1 MKLWPKFWVRMKRN
15 MLTKTDAENE
25 IYLRV
30 GSDIRKLKEI
40 GHEITVEIINL
51 RINAAIKD
59 LSDLYG
65 DSWPEDINEG
75 KVLREITYQ
84 HPVQPFTSLSKDR
97 ENKRWIKHKKSE
109 SDDSDW
115 VFWNAYKEILE
126 SKRDSDQIKETE
138 DVIDEILDLSGDPSL
153 SGPWLRRGLVMGN
166 VQSGKTENY
175 LGLINKAADV
185 GYKVV
190 ILLGGHINE
199 LRNQTQF
206 RVDEGVIGKTL
217 NPVTGL
223 PFPTGV
229 SGTRKGD
236 VKVKDFTTVRTKEN
250 ASSGGG
256 DFSSN
261 FRKARVTEVLDEDT
275 LSIFVI
281 KKHKSTF
288 EAIINFLEGREKLDG
303 GKSLSLPLL
312 LIDDEADWGS
322 INSKEK
328 QNEITAYNR
337 FTREILSLFD
347 KATYVGYTATPFANI
362 FINPDSHNGDVGQ
375 DLFPEDFLV
384 RMPTPRGYSGQQHYF
399 GNVSE
404 VGPSEENFSLVII
417 DDNEELLPLSHKSD
431 TPVGELPES
440 LKEAIRVFLIVTAI
454 RLQKEG
460 TTEVHNSMLVNV
472 SHITSH
478 QNTIYRKID
487 EYLESLKVEIAMFGL
502 LPLEKAIK
510 SEAILSMEIS
520 YLNNY
525 PQAPYTFEK
534 LLTSLV
540 KTVQKVDILRVNKD
554 GGLDYSE
561 YPKGLSVIAIG
572 GHKLSRGFTLE
583 GLSVSYYA
591 RNSKGYDTLMQM
603 CRWFGYRPNYL
614 EYCRVFIPEESAEW
628 YNFITRALLELDLE
642 LEHMKQAGA
651 RPEDFGLRIRS
662 HPGAM
667 LVTAR
672 NKLGTAQEELIKMD
686 LWGATYRGFRFSKD
700 KEKNESNLSLFES
713 YLAKL
718 RNSNEVEIEP
728 RADTDPWI
736 FSGGGIG
743 YDELIE
749 LIESLTVLEDKNIPK
764 PILIKHLKL
773 MRDQQMRP
781 PKIGLYNHGGSGVW
795 WTKNLKTQELIDF
808 TESRYPLLDHDVQ
821 LTLRAMKEDGG
832 TVYQPSSE
840 LRGKIDEKY
849 FLQEDEREKIET
861 SSRPDKNESYLYS
874 DSRNFPS
881 VMFYLFALGE
891 GAARVAVKNRDDA
904 VVNLTHGLTPTL
916 GYSITIPLLSE
927 YMQETVKDVNK
938 IREESMH
945 TYLTNKTRRQV
956 EDAEKYDYNE
966 D

>member
-1 MKLWPKFWVRMKRN
+1 
-15 MLTKTDAENE
+15 MLAKTDAENE

-30 GSDIRKLKEI
+30 GSDIRKLKGI
-40 GHEITVEIINL
+40 GKEITVEIIKF
-51 RINAAIKD
+51 RISAAKKYF
-59 LSDLYG
+59 SDLYG
-65 DSWPEDINEG
+65 ETWPEDISDG
-75 KVLREITYQ
+75 KILRDITFQ

-109 SDDSDW
+109 SNDSDW
-115 VFWNAYKEILE
+115 AYWNAYKEILE
-126 SKRDSDQIKETE
+126 GKRALEQIEETE
-138 DVIDEILDLSGDPSL
+138 EVIDEILDLSGDPTL

-206 RVDEGVIGKTL
+206 RVDEGVIGNTL
-217 NPVTGL
+217 DPITGV
-223 PFPTGV
+223 PFLTGV
-229 SGTRKGD
+229 SGSRKID
-236 VKVKDFTTVRTKEN
+236 VKIRSFTTVKTKDN
-250 ASSGGG
+250 AGSGGG

-261 FRKARVTEVLDEDT
+261 FRKANAAEVLDKDT
-275 LSIFVI
+275 LNIFVI

-288 EAIINFLEGREKLDG
+288 EAVTKFLEDTEKLDG
-303 GKSLSLPLL
+303 GKSLNLPLL

-322 INSKEK
+322 INGKEK

-337 FTREILSLFD
+337 LTRGILSLFD

-362 FINPDSHNGDVGQ
+362 FINPDSQNDDVGQ

-404 VGPSEENFSLVII
+404 VGPREENSSLVII
-417 DDNEELLPLSHKSD
+417 DDNEELLPLSHKSE

-454 RLQKEG
+454 RYQKEG
-460 TTEVHNSMLVNV
+460 TTEVHNSMLINV
-472 SHITSH
+472 SHITNH
-478 QNTIYRKID
+478 QNTIYGKID
-487 EYLESLKVEIAMFGL
+487 DYLKGLKAEILSFGSLPI
-502 LPLEKAIK
+502 EKAIN
-510 SEAILSMEIS
+510 SESIASIEIS

-525 PQAPYTFEK
+525 PQNPYAFEK
-534 LLTSLV
+534 LLKGLI
-540 KTVQKVDILRVNKD
+540 KTVQKIDILRVNKD

-628 YNFITRALLELDLE
+628 YNFITGALLELDIE

-651 RPEDFGLRIRS
+651 RPEDFGLRIKS

-686 LWGATYRGFRFSKD
+686 LWGATYRGFRFSKN
-700 KEKNESNLSLFES
+700 KEKNERNLSLFEVFMT
-713 YLAKL
+713 KL
-718 RNSNEVEIEP
+718 KNSDEVEVEN
-728 RADTDPWI
+728 DGDQKPWI
-736 FSGGGIG
+736 FSGSS

-749 LIESLTVLEDKNIPK
+749 LIENLTVLEDKNIPK

-773 MRDQQMRP
+773 MRDQGMKP
-781 PKIGLYNHGGSGVW
+781 PKIGLYNHEGSNVW
-795 WTKNLKTQELIDF
+795 WSKKLKTQELINF
-808 TESRYPLLDHDVQ
+808 TKTRYPFLDYDVQ
-821 LTLRAMKEDGG
+821 LALRAMKEDGE

-840 LRGKIDEKY
+840 LRGKVDEKY
-849 FLQEDEREKIET
+849 FLRQPERSKIEMG
-861 SSRPDKNESYLYS
+861 SRPDKNESYLYS
-874 DSRNFPS
+874 DTRDFPS
-881 VMFYLFALGE
+881 VMFYLFTLGE
-891 GAARVAVKNRDDA
+891 GAARVGVKNRDDA
-904 VVNLTHGLTPTL
+904 IVKLTHGLTPTL
-916 GYSITIPLLSE
+916 GYSVTIPLLSKHME
-927 YMQETVKDVNK
+927 KTVKDVK
-938 IREESMH
+938 KLREESMH